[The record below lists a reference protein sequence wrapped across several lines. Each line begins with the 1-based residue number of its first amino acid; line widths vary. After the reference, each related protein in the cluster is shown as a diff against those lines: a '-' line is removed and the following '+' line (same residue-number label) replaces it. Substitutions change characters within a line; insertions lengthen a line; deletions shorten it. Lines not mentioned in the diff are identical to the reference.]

1 MIDSWDTKCDRQN
14 FLSIWTIFCPFSTV
28 TAWKITILKNWKKRH
43 DKLIILHICTIN
55 DNHIMYDSWAT
66 KCDRQ
71 NFLSFWTIF
80 CSFSTQSTWKNTILK
95 TSQFWKIEKTARINY
110 HFTHLHHKW
119 QSYCVWFLR
128 YSMWQTEIFV
138 ILDNFLP
145 F

>member
-71 NFLSFWTIF
+71 KSLLFWTIF
-80 CSFSTQSTWKNTILK
+80 CPFKIWEKRLEISLFYICVPKIMITWCTIPEMWCA
-95 TSQFWKIEKTARINY
+95 TDRQTDGWTEKVTY
-110 HFTHLHHKW
+110 KGGW
-119 QSYCVWFLR
+119 
-128 YSMWQTEIFV
+128 
-138 ILDNFLP
+138 P
-145 F
+145 K

>member
-1 MIDSWDTKCDRQN
+1 MRQTEFFVIFDRFLPFQHSDDLKNHNFEKLKKPPGYMFILHICTVNNNHIMHDSWDTKCDRQN
-14 FLSIWTIFCPFSTV
+14 FLSIWTIFCPFST
-28 TAWKITILKNWKKRH
+28 
-43 DKLIILHICTIN
+43 
-55 DNHIMYDSWAT
+55 
-66 KCDRQ
+66 
-71 NFLSFWTIF
+71 
-80 CSFSTQSTWKNTILK
+80 QSTWKNTILK
-95 TSQFWKIEKTARINY
+95 KSQFWKIEKTARINY